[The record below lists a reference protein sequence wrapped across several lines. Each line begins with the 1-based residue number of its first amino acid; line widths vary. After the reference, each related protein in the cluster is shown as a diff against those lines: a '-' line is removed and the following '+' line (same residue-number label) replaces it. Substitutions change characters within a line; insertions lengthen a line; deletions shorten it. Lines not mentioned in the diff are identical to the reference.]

1 MKKIPIKK
9 PSVAKDLPQSKI
21 KGIKNFSLGGFEKNP
36 FQEVSK
42 VKNYNTHKIMPKNNM
57 AIIGYTGLIG
67 SNLLDQYKKKFNK
80 IDLFNSKNI
89 NKINNKKEY
98 NIVFC
103 AGLPAAKWLANKAPI
118 KDKKNTQKLIRNL
131 KRINTKKFLLI
142 STIDVHYKHTY
153 GYNRKYLEKFVQNRF
168 KNNYII
174 RLPGVFGKGLKKN
187 IIFDLLNENAID
199 QIYLNDKF
207 QWYDLAYLKRDISRI
222 FKNNQLGINE
232 LYSTPIRNSEIIN
245 LFKKIKIDK
254 KKIKPINYSIK
265 PKEGF
270 YKNKRYILSRIK
282 KLIRFNEK

>member
-1 MKKIPIKK
+1 M
-9 PSVAKDLPQSKI
+9 AK
-21 KGIKNFSLGGFEKNP
+21 
-36 FQEVSK
+36 V
-42 VKNYNTHKIMPKNNM
+42 TA

-67 SNLLDQYKKKFNK
+67 SNLLDQYKKKFSK

-131 KRINTKKFLLI
+131 KKINTKKFLLI
-142 STIDVHYKHTY
+142 STIDVRYKHAY
-153 GYNRKYLEKFVQNRF
+153 GINRRYLEKFVKNRF
-168 KNNYII
+168 KKSYII

-207 QWYDLAYLKRDISRI
+207 QWYDLVYLERDISRI

-232 LYSTPIRNSEIIN
+232 LYSTPIKNNEIID

-254 KKIKPINYSIK
+254 KRIKPIDYSIK

-270 YKNKRYILSRIK
+270 YKDKKYILNRIK
-282 KLIRFNEK
+282 KFIKYNEK